1 MKFAHDFDASLRKEE
16 YPQEWLDSAISY
28 RQLKKCIKKV
38 QKELQELGLDPHIL
52 EQLWQNVNNND
63 RNVTI
68 RASSE
73 EPRSRPYHY
82 YISSKPASYQTP

>member
-68 RASSE
+68 RASSK

-82 YISSKPASYQTP
+82 YISSKPASYQTS